1 MNATT
6 TVSAGIARTDL
17 LPAAVPSFAIVLMTV
32 VAILVWVGVR
42 FLTKRHQDDFP
53 WYGLILPRVITA
65 TAASWCGIQL
75 LARWSELSGPWP
87 VWFAA
92 ALAGLAIEAVAAR
105 YQYERRVVPVR
116 LGQMLTLFRCLAVL
130 LVIAV
135 LLQPVRVWSTDR
147 NITRRVAVLLD
158 DSESMH
164 FTDELW
170 TTSERVELG
179 LQADLIDLNAWPLP
193 ELNAI
198 SDWSF
203 DVRSWTRTLVASN
216 EAPTTMVKALEDGVN
231 GNRQLLSKVDAYV
244 ESKDGAKAGEP
255 LKRMQSL
262 LRETLVPAFE
272 AAHKA
277 ADAGELATHHLSKIG
292 AAVEQAVA
300 TARPL
305 REAVDAIAWDALPLD
320 RREAV
325 TRYCKTTRY
334 ALGASVLS
342 RPAKGGRS
350 LIEKLG
356 ERYDL
361 YLGRLGD
368 GLELL
373 QAETL
378 EQDAAVTSAD
388 ETPERK
394 DGKADEAIALT
405 TGDRSL
411 RTLTDYPTA
420 LEKILKDIPS
430 EELAGVLIISD
441 GRNNGAAGVEPIG
454 RRLGLQ
460 GVPVS
465 GVVIGGSRTPRD
477 VAIAEVV
484 APESIFLGDR
494 VRLRAT
500 VHVTGAKG
508 SKINL
513 MMSGAGGIGEDGVVE
528 GDGDVVLD
536 KALIDV
542 LSDDFTHEVRLT
554 HEPKQHG
561 LRTYT
566 LRTENLEGEL
576 FASNNTWKVDVA
588 ISDDRTNVLI
598 VDDRPRWEFRYLR
611 NLFFA
616 RDKSVH
622 LQYYLVRPDEVAGV
636 LREEPHPP
644 ASASRKF
651 GDAEAGGLPTS
662 RDEWRKFGMIV
673 IGDVDAETLTT
684 EVLADIRHCVS
695 ERGAL
700 LVVVA
705 GRRHMPHTYDDEYLT
720 ELLPIHYGQR
730 SSSAAAVTRLRSRL
744 VLTGAG
750 GGHPVMQQSASYS
763 ENAAIWSEMQ
773 PISWRFPVDD
783 VKPGAEILA
792 YAAPT
797 EDAVVEENVVDVAS
811 AVLQINAESG
821 RRARNA
827 LIVAQDYGRGKV
839 LMLNFDQTWRLRHKA
854 GDIRHHKLWGQIMRW
869 GVGEK
874 LRAGTET
881 FRLGTDKLI
890 YTPREAARVIA
901 RVTQSNLVGVADARL
916 DVVVTRDEEELAHVK
931 PVYREGSHGMYE
943 VALPIF
949 TELGRYELEMT
960 RKDGGEDLTVRTAF
974 MVVNARR
981 SAELANVTSTRKD
994 LNLLARLTEG
1004 KVVAPDRARDL
1015 WDAFGEGGTVVKE
1028 RHERTLWDR
1037 PWVLIL
1043 LIGLLTAEWV
1053 LRKRGGLT

>member
-1 MNATT
+1 MQLM
-6 TVSAGIARTDL
+6 AR
-17 LPAAVPSFAIVLMTV
+17 
-32 VAILVWVGVR
+32 
-42 FLTKRHQDDFP
+42 
-53 WYGLILPRVITA
+53 
-65 TAASWCGIQL
+65 CC
-75 LARWSELSGPWP
+75 ELSGPWP

-92 ALAGLAIEAVAAR
+92 SLAGLAVEAVAAR
-105 YQYERRVVPVR
+105 YQYERRVISRR
-116 LGQMLTLFRCLAVL
+116 LGQVLTLLRCLALL
-130 LVIAV
+130 LVIVV

-147 NITRRVAVLLD
+147 HITRRVAVLLD

-164 FTDELW
+164 FTDEQW
-170 TTSERVELG
+170 TTSEMVELG
-179 LQADLIDLNAWPLP
+179 FQADLLDPEAWPLP

-198 SDWSF
+198 SDWSL
-203 DVRSWTRTLVASN
+203 DVRSWTRTLVTSN
-216 EAPTTMVKALEDGVN
+216 EVPPMMVKALEDGVN
-231 GNRQLLSKVDAYV
+231 ENRQLLSKVSAFAG
-244 ESKDGAKAGEP
+244 SKDGAKAGEP
-255 LKRMQSL
+255 LKRMHTLMS
-262 LRETLVPAFE
+262 ETLVPAFE
-272 AAHKA
+272 EAEKA
-277 ADAGELATHHLSKIG
+277 ANSGELTTHHLSKIG
-292 AAVEQAVA
+292 AAVEQTVM

-325 TRYCKTTRY
+325 ARYCKTTRY

-342 RPAKGGRS
+342 RPSRGGKS

-378 EQDAAVTSAD
+378 EKNSVVSNAD
-388 ETPERK
+388 DVRETKKGKK
-394 DGKADEAIALT
+394 DDELSLT
-405 TGDRSL
+405 TRDLSL
-411 RTLTDYPTA
+411 RSLTDYPTA
-420 LEKILKDIPS
+420 LEKIIKDIPS

-441 GRNNGAAGVEPIG
+441 GRNNGAAGIEPIG

-500 VHVTGAKG
+500 VRVTGAKG

-513 MMSGAGGIGEDGVVE
+513 MMSGAAGVSNSVYGASA
-528 GDGDVVLD
+528 GDGEVVLD

-554 HEPKQHG
+554 HEPKAHG

-566 LRTENLEGEL
+566 LRTETLEGEL

-588 ISDDRTNVLI
+588 ISDDRTNVLL

-611 NLFFA
+611 NLFFG

-636 LREEPHPP
+636 LREKPHPP

-673 IGDVDAETLTT
+673 IGDVDAETLTP

-695 ERGAL
+695 ERGSL

-705 GRRHMPHTYDDEYLT
+705 GRRHMPHSFDDEYLT
-720 ELLPIHYGQR
+720 ELLPIRYGQR

-763 ENAAIWSEMQ
+763 ENSAIWSEMQ
-773 PISWRFPVDD
+773 PISWRFPVADI
-783 VKPGAEILA
+783 KPGAEILA

-797 EDAVVEENVVDVAS
+797 DDATVEESVVDVAS
-811 AVLQINAESG
+811 AVLQIEAESG

-854 GDIRHHKLWGQIMRW
+854 GDTLHHKLWGQIMRW

-881 FRLGTDKLI
+881 LRLGTDKLI
-890 YTPREAARVIA
+890 YTPRETPRVLA

-916 DVVVTRDEEELAHVK
+916 DVVVTRDEKEVARVT

-943 VALPIF
+943 VALPVF
-949 TELGRYELEMT
+949 TELGRYELELT
-960 RKDGGEDLTVRTAF
+960 RKDSGQDAKVSTAF
-974 MVVNARR
+974 MVVTARR
-981 SAELANVTSTRKD
+981 SVELADVTSTRKD
-994 LNLLARLTEG
+994 LKLLARLTEG
-1004 KVVAPDRARDL
+1004 KVVGPARAGDL
-1015 WDAFGEGGTVVKE
+1015 WDAFGEGGNVVKE

-1037 PWVLIL
+1037 PWVLML
-1043 LIGLLTAEWV
+1043 LTGMLTAEWL